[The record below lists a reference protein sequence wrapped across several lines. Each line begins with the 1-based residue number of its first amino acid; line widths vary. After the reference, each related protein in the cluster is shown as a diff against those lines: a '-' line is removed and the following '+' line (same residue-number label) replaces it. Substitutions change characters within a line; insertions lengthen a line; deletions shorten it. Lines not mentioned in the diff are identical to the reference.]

1 MLKRELESMGNI
13 LNIQKEKEEDNK
25 KHELNILDINNKT
38 EEEEKGLKYEL
49 KFKEDLIQKEKEK
62 NLLVIENEKKRNAI
76 FSRVREY

>member
-38 EEEEKGLKYEL
+38 EEEEKGLEYEL

>member
-76 FSRVREY
+76 FSRVR

>member
-38 EEEEKGLKYEL
+38 EEEEK
-49 KFKEDLIQKEKEK
+49 D
-62 NLLVIENEKKRNAI
+62 
-76 FSRVREY
+76 